1 MKAKTLGI
9 LGGLGPMSGV
19 YFCEMLTAHTYAECD
34 QQHLNFILSSRAETP
49 DRTAFILGRS
59 QNDPTPIM
67 KQEVERLTAAG
78 ADLIVIP
85 CNTAHHF
92 YEAVVADAKIPLL
105 NIIHETVGFCKSLG
119 MTRVGVLATEGTVA
133 SGAYESVL
141 RANGMDYLTCTPDD
155 QAVITRIIY
164 EEIKQG
170 KEPDPAEFFR
180 IADGLR
186 RQGAETVILGCT
198 ELSLLKRSYGLG
210 DEFTDSL
217 EVLALSAIR
226 LCGKTPLGFGRALM
240 QYTPTISER

>member
-1 MKAKTLGI
+1 MKPKTLGI

-19 YFCEMLTAHTYAECD
+19 YFCEMLTKHTYAECD

-49 DRTAFILGRS
+49 DRTAFILGNS
-59 QNDPTPIM
+59 SLDPTPVM

-92 YEAVVADAKIPLL
+92 YEAVVSDAKIPLL
-105 NIIHETVGFCKSLG
+105 NIIHETVGFCKSRG
-119 MTRVGVLATEGTVA
+119 MRRVGVLATEGTVA

-141 RANGMDYLTCTPDD
+141 TANGMEYLTCSSED
-155 QAVITRIIY
+155 QAVVSRIIY

-170 KEPDPAEFFR
+170 KEPDPGAFFP
-180 IADGLR
+180 IADRLR
-186 RQGAETVILGCT
+186 QQGAETVILGCT
-198 ELSLLKRSYGLG
+198 ELSLLKRAYGLG
-210 DEFTDSL
+210 EEFTDSL

-226 LCGKTPLGFGRALM
+226 LCDKTPIGFGPALT
-240 QYTPTISER
+240 QYHPTIVI